1 MNLFA
6 KKEPKTYNLLSIG
19 QRGVGKTVF
28 LAGSCLELTHAEKN
42 QNIDR
47 FGLEYQDQQAQE
59 NVRGILEYIG
69 KNGQY
74 PPATMKMTKFNFN
87 LKQHGRFGENTFC
100 NFRWWDIPG
109 ESCNIDS
116 PDFQKI
122 VLGSN
127 SCCLF
132 VNAYELMTKPNYL
145 ATLEPLVKQVIA
157 IASLVNQHQMNY
169 VFAIILTQCDR
180 VDTGAIG
187 RIKIEQKLQP
197 MLARF
202 NLAKANY
209 RHFYSSIALEVEGDR
224 VSLKPQGAAAPLI
237 WIASQLN
244 QSDELQSDRD
254 LETGINQEVS
264 LSPSSMRSSSSR
276 SKSKLILPLV
286 GLGVVAA
293 IAATPF
299 IFGIFQPKP
308 TDTLVS
314 LVERTNL
321 YLEQQQ
327 LDRALPLMEQ
337 IVVKDPK
344 NLAWQLNLANVYELT
359 NRDDE
364 AEKIYDRILTQQ
376 PNNLDAL
383 IQKASLRIQQKDL
396 KTAKSLFARAE
407 KAALTDDQKARVRS
421 IAQMF
426 LQ

>member
-1 MNLFA
+1 MNLFT

-42 QNIDR
+42 KNIER
-47 FGLEYQDQQAQE
+47 FRLEYQDQQAQE

-100 NFRWWDIPG
+100 NFCWWDIPG

-116 PDFQKI
+116 PDFQKL
-122 VLGSN
+122 VLSSN

-187 RIKIEQKLQP
+187 RIKIEEKLQP

-202 NLAKANY
+202 NLAKANH

-244 QSDELQSDRD
+244 QSDELQSNRD
-254 LETGINQEVS
+254 LETGINQQVS
-264 LSPSSMRSSSSR
+264 LSPSSR

-286 GLGVVAA
+286 GLGIIAA
-293 IAATPF
+293 IAAIPF
-299 IFGIFQPKP
+299 VVGTFQPKP

-314 LVERTNL
+314 LVERTNF
-321 YLEQQQ
+321 YLEQGQ

-344 NLAWQLNLANVYELT
+344 NLDWQLNLANVYELT
-359 NRDDE
+359 NRNVE
-364 AEKIYDRILTQQ
+364 AEKIYDRILAQQ
-376 PNNLDAL
+376 QNNLDAL
-383 IQKASLRIQQKDL
+383 IKKASLRIEQKDV

-407 KAALTDDQKARVRS
+407 KAALTDEQKAKVRS

-426 LQ
+426 LQDSK